1 MKETE
6 FKAFLG
12 QLSDDKLQDFATGLS
27 NQLEWIRNEIEFRAI
42 CNAPVTTE
50 HDTPLEHDYD

>member
-12 QLSDDKLQDFATGLS
+12 QLSDDKLQDFATGLT

-42 CNAPVTTE
+42 INAPAVTE